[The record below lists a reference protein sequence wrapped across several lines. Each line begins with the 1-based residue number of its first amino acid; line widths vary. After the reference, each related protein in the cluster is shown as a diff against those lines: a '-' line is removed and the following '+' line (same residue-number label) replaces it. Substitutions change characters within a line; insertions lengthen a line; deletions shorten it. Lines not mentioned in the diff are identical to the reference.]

1 MSKETTNPGVSA
13 LLVARNE
20 EQHIRAC
27 LASVQFADEVI
38 VVLDRSTDRSA
49 DIARECGATIIE
61 GAWEIEGER
70 RNLGIDNCRY
80 NWVLEIDADERVTPE
95 LATEVRERIA
105 DSEDGYYLV
114 PIRNHIGNREV
125 RYGWGA
131 YNGTNS
137 AIRLFTKGAKVWGS
151 QRAHPKLT
159 LGTKRGRLKH
169 GFIHYVD
176 RDLTDMFDRL
186 NRYSTWMAEDAIETG
201 KLPRLSQSIRRLF
214 SRFYRV
220 YVSRK
225 GYREGHY
232 GLALGF
238 FASVLP
244 LLIYLKVR
252 EMQSAEPETSRPE

>member
-1 MSKETTNPGVSA
+1 MNDQLKKPGVSA
-13 LLVARNE
+13 LVVARNE
-20 EQHIRAC
+20 EEHLPDC
-27 LASVQFADEVI
+27 LASVAFADEVL
-38 VVLDRSTDRSA
+38 VVLDRSTDRSVE
-49 DIARECGATIIE
+49 IARAAGATVIE
-61 GAWEIEGER
+61 GGWEIEGER
-70 RNLGIDNCRY
+70 RNLGIDRCQHE
-80 NWVLEIDADERVTPE
+80 WILEIDADERVTPE
-95 LATEVRERIA
+95 LAQEVRERIA
-105 DSEDGYYLV
+105 DGQEGYYLV
-114 PIRNHIGNREV
+114 PIRNHIGKREV

-137 AIRLFTKGAKVWGS
+137 AIRLFTKGAKIWGS

-159 LGTKRGRLKH
+159 LGTKRGILKN

-176 RDLTDMFDRL
+176 RDLSDMFDRL
-186 NRYSTWMAEDAIETG
+186 NRYSTWMAEDAIATG
-201 KLPRLSQSIRRLF
+201 QSPRLIQAVRRLF
-214 SRFYRV
+214 SRFFRV

-252 EMQSAEPETSRPE
+252 EMQTVQSGTQPSE

>member
-1 MSKETTNPGVSA
+1 MTDQSKMPGVSA
-13 LLVARNE
+13 LVVARNE
-20 EQHIRAC
+20 EEHLPDC
-27 LASVQFADEVI
+27 LASVAFADEVL

-49 DIARECGATIIE
+49 EIAKAAGATVIE

-70 RNLGIDNCRY
+70 RNLGIDSCRH

-95 LATEVRERIA
+95 LAKEVRERIV
-105 DSEDGYYLV
+105 DSQEGYYLV
-114 PIRNHIGNREV
+114 PIRNHIGSREV
-125 RYGWGA
+125 KFGWGA

-137 AIRLFTKGAKVWGS
+137 AIRLFTKGAKIWGF

-159 LGTKRGRLKH
+159 LGTRRGILNN

-176 RDLTDMFDRL
+176 RDLSDMFDRL
-186 NRYSTWMAEDAIETG
+186 NRYSTWMAEDAIANG
-201 KLPRLSQSIRRLF
+201 QSPRLIQAIRRLF
-214 SRFYRV
+214 SRFFRV

-232 GLALGF
+232 GLALGY
-238 FASVLP
+238 FAAVLP

-252 EMQSAEPETSRPE
+252 EMRSVQAETPPTE